1 MLIFFLT
8 SGLFLGWSLGAN
20 DASNVF
26 GPAVGSKLITFRTAA
41 IVASIA
47 MVLGAVLQGSGTSMT
62 LNQLGSV
69 NAVGGSF
76 TVALAAAITAYMMI
90 KLSLPVSTTQA
101 IVGAIIGWNFFIGN
115 KTNPIVLGKIAS
127 AWVLGPIL
135 GAIFS
140 IALYAALK
148 AIKKRVNVHLIR
160 FESFLRGSMIVVGA
174 FCAYSLGANNIAN
187 VMGVFIPSF
196 NLEPLKIG
204 IITLSS
210 KQQLFLLGGISI
222 VVGIATYSKKVMKT
236 LGNNL
241 LDLTTEAA
249 LVVTLAQS
257 LVLFIFSSTG
267 LSNFLTS
274 IGLPPIPM
282 VAVSSSQ
289 VIVGCIMGIGIYK
302 GIYNINFKLLGGIA
316 LGWIT
321 TPVIAGVIS
330 YLTLFFMRNTFNVN
344 VGHRT
349 VPGSDPLQINSMPDP
364 QLSLIF
370 RDLLLIL
377 LILGVIVSIYYFLVE
392 YIKYHDFTQKEK
404 NFWETRYK

>member
-249 LVVTLAQS
+249 LFVTLAQS
-257 LVLFIFSSTG
+257 LVLFIFS
-267 LSNFLTS
+267 
-274 IGLPPIPM
+274 
-282 VAVSSSQ
+282 SSSQ

-316 LGWIT
+316 LGWVT

-349 VPGSDPLQINSMPDP
+349 VPGSDPLQIKSMPDP

-392 YIKYHDFTQKEK
+392 YRKYHDFTQKEK
-404 NFWETRYK
+404 NFWENRYK